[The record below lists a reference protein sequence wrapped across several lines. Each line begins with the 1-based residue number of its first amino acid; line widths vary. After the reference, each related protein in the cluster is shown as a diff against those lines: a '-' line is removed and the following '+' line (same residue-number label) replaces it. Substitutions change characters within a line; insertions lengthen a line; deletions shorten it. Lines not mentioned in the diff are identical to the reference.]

1 MHFAKDETT
10 MSKHPCAVKRQW
22 IQAWQQGRTIDVKRT
37 VQWPSVVADKFFLSF
52 FPQILLFLN
61 LQGCAC
67 VCVGRH
73 VCHLFCTWLVEQYI
87 D

>member
-52 FPQILLFLN
+52 FPQILLFFKF
-61 LQGCAC
+61 ARMC
-67 VCVGRH
+67 VCVCWETCMPPFLH
-73 VCHLFCTWLVEQYI
+73 VAS
-87 D
+87 